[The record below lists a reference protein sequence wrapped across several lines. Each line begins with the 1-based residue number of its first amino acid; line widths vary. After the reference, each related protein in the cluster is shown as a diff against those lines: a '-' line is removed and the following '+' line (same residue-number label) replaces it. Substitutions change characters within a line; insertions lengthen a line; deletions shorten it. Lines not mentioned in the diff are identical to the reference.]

1 MVNDDGVFEIEIIK
15 DGVPGVFEPT
25 VAVVRGTLSAGALSR
40 FRALTSKGPAELAA
54 PTLAAAAKRRFDKE
68 GGRPGEIMVTRNDF
82 AE

>member
-1 MVNDDGVFEIEIIK
+1 MVNEDGVFEIEIVK

-40 FRALTSKGPAELAA
+40 FRALTSKPAELAVA
-54 PTLAAAAKRRFDKE
+54 TLAAAAKRRFDKE

-82 AE
+82 A